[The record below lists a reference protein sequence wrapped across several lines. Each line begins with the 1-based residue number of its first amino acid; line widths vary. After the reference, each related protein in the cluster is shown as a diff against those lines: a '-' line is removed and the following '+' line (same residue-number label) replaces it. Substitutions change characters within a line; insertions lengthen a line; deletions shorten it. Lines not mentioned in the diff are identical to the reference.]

1 MLAAPQSGPHVA
13 KVKARRLD
21 PTDLPPRKLVTTTSP
36 TPKLQRVLRVRDGL
50 AVTVGIVIG
59 AGILGTPGLIAGY
72 IGDPVIILAMWFFGG
87 IVAGLS
93 TLVLAEMAAALPEAG
108 GKYVYARYAWGD
120 TMGFV
125 AGWSELIVTRGFSGA
140 SKAVLISAYGFRLVT
155 GESATPEGPWVG
167 IVAVAV
173 VLAYFTL
180 HTRGLKTSTTF
191 QNVTTAIK
199 ILIILAI
206 AAVGIVGG
214 SAAGGSSSM
223 LAGEAT
229 AGLLGY
235 ALAYQS
241 ISFAYYG
248 WEDAAKMSEEVM
260 DPGRALPRI
269 LLGGAMAVMV
279 LYLLMN
285 VAFLAALTPAQMA
298 GSELVAADATA
309 AVFGGAAGTVVLVAS
324 LLILISSANV
334 NFLGLPRVAY
344 GLAQHG
350 LAPRA
355 VGEVDERGTP
365 RNALLMI
372 SVWIGLLALTG
383 SFEFLIRFMMTVA
396 ITVDTMVLLGYFKLR
411 ATMPDLERPF
421 RMPGHPVLPALTILL
436 YLAILVILVST
447 QPQLATGAGAML
459 AAMFLAGIVT
469 TRRRVSAPT
478 SAS

>member
-1 MLAAPQSGPHVA
+1 M
-13 KVKARRLD
+13 
-21 PTDLPPRKLVTTTSP
+21 TTTPP
-36 TPKLQRVLRVRDGL
+36 TPKLKRVLRVRDGL

-72 IGDPVIILAMWFFGG
+72 LGDPAVILAMWFFGG

-140 SKAVLISAYGFRLVT
+140 SKAVLISVYGLRLVT
-155 GESATPEGPWVG
+155 GESAAPEGPWVG
-167 IVAVAV
+167 IVALAV
-173 VLAYFTL
+173 VLAYFML

-199 ILIILAI
+199 IFIILAI

-214 SAAGGSSSM
+214 SAAGAASTPL

-285 VAFLAALTPAQMA
+285 VSFLAALTPAQMA

-309 AVFGGAAGTVVLVAS
+309 AVFGNAAGTVVLVAS

-350 LAPRA
+350 LAPKA

-365 RNALLMI
+365 RNALVMI

-411 ATMPDLERPF
+411 ASMPDLERPF
-421 RMPGHPVLPALTILL
+421 RMPGHPVLPAVTILL
-436 YLAILVILVST
+436 YIAILVILIST
-447 QPQLATGAGAML
+447 QPQLAAGAGAML
-459 AAMFLAGIVT
+459 LAMIIAGVVTSRRKAA
-469 TRRRVSAPT
+469 APT
-478 SAS
+478 TPA

>member
-1 MLAAPQSGPHVA
+1 MTVDTQSG
-13 KVKARRLD
+13 
-21 PTDLPPRKLVTTTSP
+21 KL
-36 TPKLQRVLRVRDGL
+36 KRVLRVRDGL

-72 IGDPVIILAMWFFGG
+72 LGDPVTILAMWFFGG
-87 IVAGLS
+87 VVAGLS

-108 GKYVYARYAWGD
+108 GKFVYARHAWGP

-125 AGWSELIVTRGFSGA
+125 AGWSELLVTRGFSGA
-140 SKAVLISAYGFRLVT
+140 SKAVLIATYIITLT
-155 GESATPEGPWVG
+155 GTGSVRILAL
-167 IVAVAV
+167 AV
-173 VLAYFTL
+173 VLGYFVL

-191 QNVTTAIK
+191 QNVTTLIK
-199 ILIILAI
+199 VLIVLII
-206 AAVGIVGG
+206 AAVGI
-214 SAAGGSSSM
+214 AGGNASGLGTEALVS
-223 LAGEAT
+223 GEV

-285 VAFLAALTPAQMA
+285 ISFLAAMTPAEMA

-309 AVFGGAAGTVVLVAS
+309 AVFGDAAGTIVVVAS

-344 GLAQHG
+344 GLAQNG

-355 VGEVDERGTP
+355 YTQVDERGTP
-365 RNALLMI
+365 RNALYFI
-372 SVWIGLLALTG
+372 SAWIALLALTG
-383 SFEFLIRFMMTVA
+383 AFEFLIRFMMTVA

-411 ATMPDLERPF
+411 ASRPDLERPF
-421 RMPGHPVLPALTILL
+421 RMPGHPVLPALTIVL
-436 YLAILVILVST
+436 YIAILVILVWT
-447 QPQLATGAGAML
+447 QPMLALGAGSML
-459 AAMFLAGIVT
+459 AALLVAGVVT
-469 TRRRVSAPT
+469 TRRRAPPAC
-478 SAS
+478 SPRPER